1 MTTQQRI
8 PDGYMQNALGH
19 LVPINNVSEQDKL
32 RDQIVND
39 LVNDAALINA
49 ALKNFKAKAFKDIDD
64 LVEIA
69 ADRFGATIGGKKG
82 NLSLTSYDGQYK
94 IQRTVANRL
103 AFTEEIEAAKAL
115 ILACINRWT
124 AGANAHVHALVDRA
138 FKTNR
143 NGELKTAAI
152 LDLLTLEIDDDEWKR
167 AMDALKESIFV
178 ANTAVYVRVYERIG
192 TSEHY
197 RMIPLDLASVIVEE

>member
-1 MTTQQRI
+1 MTAQHHI
-8 PDGYMQNALGH
+8 PEGYMQNALGH

-32 RDQIVND
+32 RDQIVNE
-39 LVNDAALINA
+39 LVQDATLINA
-49 ALKNFKAKAFKDIDD
+49 ALKNFKAKAFNDIDD

-69 ADRFGATIGGKKG
+69 ADRFGAQIGGKKG
-82 NLSLTSYDGQYK
+82 NLSLASYDGKHK

-103 AFTEEIEAAKAL
+103 AFSEELEAAKTL

-124 AGANAHVHALVDRA
+124 ANANAHIHALVDRA

-152 LDLLTLEIDDDEWKR
+152 LDLLTLEIDDQEWSN
-167 AMDALKESIFV
+167 AMEALKESIFI
-178 ANTAVYVRVYERIG
+178 ANTATYIRVYERIG
-192 TSEHY
+192 TSDNY
-197 RMIPLDLASVIVEE
+197 RMIPLDLASVLVEE